1 MSDLKDVYCEYCHS
15 RVDTEALQAWEDCVG
30 PDEEGDDV
38 SEGGHTD
45 RYPGVTHGLPEEIRQ
60 TGALAGDGLCNY

>member
-38 SEGGHTD
+38 REGGD
-45 RYPGVTHGLPEEIRQ
+45 RHRHAGVFHGLAEPLLQSGRGGRE
-60 TGALAGDGLCNY
+60 L